1 MRCVFNSPR
10 PSQRTWPKR
19 KAFPNEIASV
29 SFLALT
35 FPTSS
40 SRTSDGTRNL
50 FSPPLRIAVNTS
62 RAQRGRRPQG
72 EACLVPYSDTR
83 RRPNCRVRGAAC
95 SPCLQSRPDP
105 GPLSRSLNGD
115 ADPAPPPACS
125 PPHDSDTQNPR
136 HTAAAAALC
145 APTRPGP
152 ARGEGGAGALGEP
165 GGTPRHR
172 CERGATPVAHSL
184 DEVAGALLRE
194 ALLPAAGQ
202 VCGNPRKVVKVGP
215 PRRAPLGGPARPRP
229 ARPTGAHLSG
239 SCGPS

>member
-1 MRCVFNSPR
+1 MPPSLSSLSP
-10 PSQRTWPKR
+10 
-19 KAFPNEIASV
+19 
-29 SFLALT
+29 
-35 FPTSS
+35 
-40 SRTSDGTRNL
+40 
-50 FSPPLRIAVNTS
+50 SPPPVPGLRTELVIYSLHPCAS
-62 RAQRGRRPQG
+62 RSTPAGLSAAGDPRG
-72 EACLVPYSDTR
+72 EACPAPYSDTR

-152 ARGEGGAGALGEP
+152 ARGEGSAGALGEP

-172 CERGATPVAHSL
+172 CERGATLVAHSL